1 MLDILLLPLQFQFAA
16 FNLGISILF
25 QKKTKKKKMNL
36 KNKALSISDLL
47 MGQKNVSKLLEIHFV
62 DVFCMIN

>member
-1 MLDILLLPLQFQFAA
+1 MLDILLLPLQFQFAS
-16 FNLGISILF
+16 FSLGISILF
-25 QKKTKKKKMNL
+25 QKKKKMNL

-47 MGQKNVSKLLEIHFV
+47 KGQKNVSKLLEVHFV

>member
-16 FNLGISILF
+16 LNLGISILL
-25 QKKTKKKKMNL
+25 QKKKKMNL

-47 MGQKNVSKLLEIHFV
+47 MGQKNVSKLLEVHFV